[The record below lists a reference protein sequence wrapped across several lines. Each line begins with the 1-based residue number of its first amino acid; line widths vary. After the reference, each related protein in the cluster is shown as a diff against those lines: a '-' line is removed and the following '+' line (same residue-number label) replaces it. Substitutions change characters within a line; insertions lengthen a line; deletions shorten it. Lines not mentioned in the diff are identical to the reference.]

1 MPAIA
6 KIGWSISNPDICSHG
21 AVKFRVLTVG
31 EIMSRKIIKTDQAPA
46 AIGPYNQANMAGGF
60 LFTAGQIPLD
70 PVTMEVVGETAA
82 EQAQLAL
89 TNAKNVVEA
98 GGLTLDNVLKVTVF
112 IRDMGEFG
120 NINAVYQ
127 TFFTGEPPARSVV
140 EVSGL
145 PKDVL
150 VEVEMIAYG

>member
-1 MPAIA
+1 M
-6 KIGWSISNPDICSHG
+6 G
-21 AVKFRVLTVG
+21 
-31 EIMSRKIIKTDQAPA
+31 RKIIKTDNAPA
-46 AIGPYNQANMAGGF
+46 AIGPYSQGNAAGGF

-70 PVTMEVVGETAA
+70 PATMEIVGETAA
-82 EQAQLAL
+82 EQARLAL
-89 TNAKNVVEA
+89 NNAKNVVEA

-112 IRDMGEFG
+112 IRDMGEFAA
-120 NINAVYQ
+120 INEVYQ
-127 TFFTGEPPARSVV
+127 TFFSGEPPARSVV

>member
-1 MPAIA
+1 M
-6 KIGWSISNPDICSHG
+6 
-21 AVKFRVLTVG
+21 T
-31 EIMSRKIIKTDQAPA
+31 RKIIKTDQAPA
-46 AIGPYNQANMAGGF
+46 AIGPYNQANAAGGF

-70 PVTMEVVGETAA
+70 PATMEVVGETAA
-82 EQAQLAL
+82 EQARLAL
-89 TNAKNVVEA
+89 TNARNVVEA

-112 IRDMGEFG
+112 IRDMGEFAA
-120 NINAVYQ
+120 INEVYQ

>member
-1 MPAIA
+1 M
-6 KIGWSISNPDICSHG
+6 
-21 AVKFRVLTVG
+21 T
-31 EIMSRKIIKTDQAPA
+31 RKIIKTDKAPA
-46 AIGPYNQANMAGGF
+46 AIGPYNQANAAGGF

-82 EQAQLAL
+82 EQAKLAL

-98 GGLTLDNVLKVTVF
+98 GGLTLDHVLKVTVF
-112 IRDMGEFG
+112 IRDMDEFG
-120 NINAVYQ
+120 AINEVYQ

-140 EVSGL
+140 EVSRL